1 MVREYRLKRFFDFIL
16 VLFALVVSTPL
27 WVVFALLIKIE
38 DRGPIFF
45 VQNRWGKNK
54 IKFPVYK
61 FRTMIPNAIERFGN
75 IQATTDD
82 PRITRVGRLLRATSL
97 DEMPQ
102 LLSILF
108 GYMSW
113 VGPRALPIDE
123 VQSRENSE
131 LPDEQ
136 IPGFDLRM
144 QIRPGLTGIA
154 QVYAHR
160 DIPRR
165 HKFKYDKVYL
175 NNQSLWLDI
184 RLIVL
189 SIFFTLLARWERRHN
204 K

>member
-1 MVREYRLKRFFDFIL
+1 MNEYRLKRLFDFIL
-16 VLFALVVSTPL
+16 VSFALVVSVPL
-27 WVVFALLIKIE
+27 WVVFALVIKIE

-45 VQNRWGKNK
+45 VQDRWGKGK
-54 IKFPVYK
+54 MKFPVYK
-61 FRTMIPNAIERFGN
+61 FRTMLPNAIERFGN
-75 IQATTDD
+75 IQASAHD
-82 PRITRVGRLLRATSL
+82 PRITKVGRLLRATSL

-108 GYMSW
+108 GHMSW

-123 VQSRENSE
+123 IQSRESSE
-131 LPDEQ
+131 LRDEQ

-144 QIRPGLTGIA
+144 QMRPGLTGIA

-160 DIPRR
+160 DVPRR
-165 HKFKYDKVYL
+165 HKFKYDRVYL

-189 SIFFTLLARWERRHN
+189 SILFTISARWERRHN